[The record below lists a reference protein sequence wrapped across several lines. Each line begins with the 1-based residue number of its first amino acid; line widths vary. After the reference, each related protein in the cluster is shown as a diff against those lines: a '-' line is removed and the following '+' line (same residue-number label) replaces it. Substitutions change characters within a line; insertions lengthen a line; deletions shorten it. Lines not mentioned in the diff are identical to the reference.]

1 MFEKTSGSLRAFSAS
16 PDSLG
21 GKKNPTPDVYMDWR
35 FSPRPGCRLGQA
47 RFRGGWPLHKISQRS
62 LGTVGFRES
71 EYILLA
77 ASNRLRLRKGT
88 ISKGTVCLP
97 TSLFRAHVSFWE
109 FNWRKH
115 KKTTMELEKSPS
127 KKKHHLP
134 NLHFCLPALD
144 FRRFDF
150 YRNCVFSSRKNF
162 PKSKQL

>member
-1 MFEKTSGSLRAFSAS
+1 MRKRPGPCGRF

-21 GKKNPTPDVYMDWR
+21 RKKTDSRSIYGLA
-35 FSPRPGCRLGQA
+35 GCRLGQA

-62 LGTVGFRES
+62 LGTVGLRES

-115 KKTTMELEKSPS
+115 KKTTMELEKSP
-127 KKKHHLP
+127 
-134 NLHFCLPALD
+134 
-144 FRRFDF
+144 
-150 YRNCVFSSRKNF
+150 
-162 PKSKQL
+162 